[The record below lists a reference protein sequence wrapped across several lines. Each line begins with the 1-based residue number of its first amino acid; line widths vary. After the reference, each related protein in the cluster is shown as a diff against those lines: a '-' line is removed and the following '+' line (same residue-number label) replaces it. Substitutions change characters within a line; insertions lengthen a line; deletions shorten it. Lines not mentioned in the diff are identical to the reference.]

1 MLNAKEIKEVTF
13 SKSMGGYKQ
22 EEVDTLLDKVEQDYE
37 LFEREKKSLE
47 DQITALKK
55 ELTDKDVSME
65 QINTV
70 LLSAQTLADSITTD
84 AKMQAEDIVNNAN
97 IEAEQIK
104 QRTKKALEEIDAVIT
119 AQKAQAQTDVERM
132 LQDAARKSEGMIL
145 AAKDSVAREQIL
157 FDKLK
162 LEVATFKKQIKELY
176 KDHLESLSKLPEEVP
191 LNAESAAAAV
201 EDIINKEPDL
211 LRFIERDDS
220 IPVVTEPAS
229 EPAAE
234 PENPASESPVEPE
247 PVIDLDAIKSDLSSG
262 FVVKSV
268 VTDDP
273 EEEDEDD
280 GKDKSSFSKGF
291 FVKRK

>member
-22 EEVDTLLDKVEQDYE
+22 DEVDTLLDKVEQDYE

-247 PVIDLDAIKSDLSSG
+247 PVVDLDAIKSDLSSG